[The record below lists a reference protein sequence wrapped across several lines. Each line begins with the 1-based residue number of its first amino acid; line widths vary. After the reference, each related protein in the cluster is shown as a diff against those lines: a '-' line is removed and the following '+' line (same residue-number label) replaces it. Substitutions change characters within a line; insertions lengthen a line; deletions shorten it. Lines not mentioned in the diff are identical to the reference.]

1 MGLLGTTT
9 QESYYN
15 QSQTFTGDST
25 TFAFT
30 LNTLHFDPLPSAKS
44 DFEVF
49 ISDKLINPANYS
61 YVANTGVLTFLFAS
75 INLTLQV
82 AVNNNANAAP
92 ITNNKILVRQ
102 VGASEQYGNY
112 QFIGIDDVISNFIVS
127 YVGEDKIVTK
137 VKRSDIAFHAQ
148 RAIQEFSYD
157 TFKSTKSQEIEIPPS
172 LTMPLPQDYVNYVK
186 LTWKDSSGVE
196 RIIYP
201 TRNTSNPLA
210 ILQDSNFK
218 YIYDSA
224 GNLQKSFD
232 STTWDTY
239 KSGGIKS
246 SAEEDKNNLNAID
259 QPLSGK
265 KFGLTPEYAQLNG
278 SFFIDPLKGVIY
290 FSSGIAYKTVTLKYI
305 TDGLGTDSEM
315 VIHKFAEDAM
325 YKYLVHAVVANKSNV
340 PEYLVNRL
348 KKEKFASKRVA
359 KLRLS
364 NLKSEEITQI
374 MRNKSKQIKH

>member
-15 QSQTFTGDST
+15 QSQSFTGNGSA
-25 TFAFT
+25 FAFT
-30 LNTLHFDPLPSAKS
+30 LNTLHFNPLPATESA
-44 DFEVF
+44 FEVF
-49 ISDKLINPANYS
+49 INNTLIDPDNYS
-61 YVANTGVLTFLFAS
+61 YVASTGVLTFLFAS
-75 INLTLQV
+75 INTTLQV
-82 AVNNNANAAP
+82 AVNGNANAAP
-92 ITNNKILVRQ
+92 LINSNIIVRQ
-102 VGASEQYGNY
+102 IAASEQYGNY
-112 QFIGIDDVISNFIVS
+112 QFISIDDVISNFIVS
-127 YVGEDKIVTK
+127 YVGEDKIVK
-137 VKRSDIAFHAQ
+137 RVKRSDIVFHAH

-201 TRNTSNPLA
+201 TRNTSNPMA
-210 ILQDSNFK
+210 ILQDSAYK

-232 STTWDTY
+232 STTWDNF
-239 KSGGIKS
+239 KSGSDYSTNLDEKS
-246 SAEEDKNNLNAID
+246 TLNMANEHV
-259 QPLSGK
+259 SGK
-265 KFGLTPEYAQLNG
+265 KFGLTPEHAQTNG

-290 FSSGIAYKTVTLKYI
+290 FSSGIANKIITLKYL

-315 VIHKFAEDAM
+315 VVHKFAEDAM
-325 YKYLVHAVVANKSNV
+325 YKYIVHAVIANKSNI
-340 PEYLVNRL
+340 PEYIVNRL

-364 NLKSEEITQI
+364 NLKSEEITQV

>member
-15 QSQTFTGDST
+15 QSQTFTGNGSS
-25 TFAFT
+25 FAFT
-30 LNTLHFDPLPSAKS
+30 LNTLHFDPLPSAES

-49 ISDKLINPANYS
+49 INEKLIDPDNYS

-82 AVNNNANAAP
+82 AVNSNANAAP
-92 ITNNKILVRQ
+92 LLNYKILVRQ
-102 VGASEQYGNY
+102 IAESEQYGNY
-112 QFIGIDDVISNFIVS
+112 QFIGLDDVISNFIVS
-127 YVGEDKIVTK
+127 YVGEDKIVTR

-157 TFKSTKSQEIEIPPS
+157 TFKSTKSQEIEISPS

-210 ILQDSNFK
+210 ILQDSTFK
-218 YIYDSA
+218 YIYDNA

-239 KSGGIKS
+239 RSGGIKS

-278 SFFIDPLKGVIY
+278 SFFIDPLKGVVY

-325 YKYLVHAVVANKSNV
+325 YKYLIHAIVANKSNV